1 MIPAPRRSN
10 IVSTTKA
17 RVSRSRIVG
26 AAFEAESHASNSDY
40 SVRHAHALE
49 LLAQPTDG
57 DVERLRRA
65 VPVLVPHV
73 GHQPTTG
80 DHLVPVGGED
90 AQHLELLAGERDLV
104 GAGVDPTRL
113 DVDAHP

>member
-1 MIPAPRRSN
+1 MRSRSTYDRMIPAPRRSK
-10 IVSTTKA
+10 IVRTTKA

-26 AAFEAESHASNSDY
+26 AAFEAEPHASNSDY
-40 SVRHAHALE
+40 AIRHAHALE

-73 GHQPTTG
+73 GHQPAAG
-80 DHLVPVGGED
+80 DDLVPVRGED
-90 AQHLELLAGERDLV
+90 VQHLELLAGQGHLV
-104 GAGVDPTRL
+104 V
-113 DVDAHP
+113 